1 MMLTHRCVIFA
12 ASINI
17 YKQMYYVCKSAINR
31 GQRKNIISIIYQMFK
46 YVCGEHGKGLKFCYQ
61 YCIIRYMCGK
71 CNYKYCKNSVDKFN
85 EICNKF

>member
-1 MMLTHRCVIFA
+1 
-12 ASINI
+12 
-17 YKQMYYVCKSAINR
+17 
-31 GQRKNIISIIYQMFK
+31 MFK